1 MLIKRNQIKTKRQQ
15 NRRKKQSGQSLTEY
29 LILVALIA
37 VSSIGIIRILGQTT
51 RAQLSN
57 VTNALQG
64 NHKVKVKSEDV
75 TETYYK
81 MNDLSNFMN
90 NSSVRNSPKQ

>member
-1 MLIKRNQIKTKRQQ
+1 MKKRC
-15 NRRKKQSGQSLTEY
+15 KKSQSGQSLTEY

-37 VSSIGIIRILGQTT
+37 ISSIGIIRVLGQTT

-64 NHKVKVKSEDV
+64 NHRKKVNSQNVEEKH
-75 TETYYK
+75 YK
-81 MNDLSNFMN
+81 MNDLSNFIN
-90 NSSVRNSPKQ
+90 NSSIRND